1 MSNTESE
8 RLAVLADLGVLDTP
22 ASLDLDRIT
31 RVACEV
37 FDVPI
42 SLVSLIDCDRQWFK
56 ARVGLSV
63 AETARDISFCTHAVD
78 ANETL
83 VVPDALADPRFKDNP
98 LVTGDPG
105 IRFYAGRPLRSLGGF
120 PLGTLCVIDRKSRT
134 FSAHQRELLD
144 DLATMAEQYFHA
156 LESQRRLER
165 ARQSHQRTAMVY
177 ERIVE
182 QASVGIALVA
192 PDGTWLEVNGRFA
205 EMLGYSIEQ
214 MHGMRFQQTTY
225 PGDLE
230 DSVAAFRSLL
240 NGDKA
245 SYSLEKRYVRSDG
258 RPLWVEVSVSRL
270 TDPNAEHPRTIVVA
284 TDIESRKRAELAL
297 ASLHAELES
306 RVVERTTQLNDAV
319 STLEREA
326 EHRRVAELRVKEEH
340 ERFHATLENAT
351 NAFIEV
357 DEAGRIQMWNRSAE
371 QTFGWSKQEAIG
383 QDVASLIVPP
393 AQRPAHHAAFARALA
408 TRTWRLMGKR
418 MELTAQRKAGE
429 QFPVEITLSVTS
441 LGNRTLVNA
450 FIHDISQ
457 RKLDEKRIR
466 QAALRLKTITDNLP
480 ALVGYVDNQQ
490 IYRFHNRQHEIFFAD
505 TSLQIDDQHVRQIF
519 GDYLYA
525 IAEPYLQRSLTGE
538 EVAFEFQTSPKRG
551 SRWFHIHL
559 VPERTEEHDGKE
571 CQEISG
577 AYVLAM
583 DITDRKLREHGLQHE
598 ATHDYLTGLPNR
610 RSFVQQLDEAMAHAR
625 MNHMKF
631 ALIFID
637 LDDFKSVND
646 RFGHEVGDALLRRF
660 SAIAPSAFRADDF
673 IARLAGDEFVAIVE
687 GLSATGDDLEVIC
700 RRLQEKLSVEQEIG
714 GRMMRIS
721 ASIGAAVSDGHTD
734 RKTLLRVADQAMYQ
748 AKQQGKGRVVLSR

>member
-8 RLAVLADLGVLDTP
+8 RLAILTDLGVLDTP

-56 ARVGLSV
+56 SRVGLSV

-83 VVPDALADPRFKDNP
+83 VVPDALADPRFRNNP
-98 LVTGDPG
+98 LVTHEPG

-120 PLGTLCVIDRKSRT
+120 PLGTLCVIDRKSRP
-134 FSAHQRELLD
+134 FSAHQRQLLD

-192 PDGTWLEVNGRFA
+192 ADGTWLEVNGRFA
-205 EMLGYSIEQ
+205 GMLGYSIGQ
-214 MHGMRFQQTTY
+214 MHGMRFQQMTL
-225 PGDLE
+225 PDDLAR
-230 DSVAAFRSLL
+230 SVAAFQQLL
-240 NGDKA
+240 SGRTP

-258 RPLWVEVSVSRL
+258 KALWVQVAVSRL
-270 TDPNAEHPRTIVVA
+270 TDPEDEHPRAIMVA
-284 TDIESRKRAELAL
+284 TDIASRKQAELDL
-297 ASLHAELES
+297 ANLHAELES
-306 RVVERTTQLNDAV
+306 RVIERTTQLNNAV

-326 EHRRVAELRVKEEH
+326 GQRRVAELQVKEER

-351 NAFIEV
+351 DAFIEV

-383 QDVASLIVPP
+383 QDAASLILPP
-393 AQRPAHHAAFARALA
+393 AQRPAHHAAFTHALA
-408 TRTWRLMGKR
+408 AHTRRLMGKR
-418 MELTAQRKAGE
+418 LELTAQRKTGE
-429 QFPVEITLSVTS
+429 QFPVEMTLSVTS

-505 TSLQIDDQHVRQIF
+505 TSLQIDDRHVRQIF
-519 GDYLYA
+519 GEYLYA
-525 IAEPYLQRSLTGE
+525 IAEPYLQRALAGE
-538 EVAFEFQTSPKRG
+538 EVSFEFQTSAKRG

-559 VPERTEEHDGKE
+559 VPERGEERDGKE
-571 CQEISG
+571 GQEISG
-577 AYVLAM
+577 AYVLAT
-583 DITDRKLREHGLQHE
+583 DITDRKHREHGLQHA

-610 RSFVQQLDEAMAHAR
+610 RSFVQQLDEAMARAR
-625 MNHMKF
+625 TKDLKF
-631 ALIFID
+631 ALMYID

-646 RFGHEVGDALLRRF
+646 RFGHDVGDALLRRF
-660 SAIAPSAFRADDF
+660 STIAHSAFRADDF

-687 GLSATGDDLEVIC
+687 GLSATGDDLKVIC
-700 RRLQEKLSVEQEIG
+700 DRLQAMLCVEQEIG
-714 GRMMRIS
+714 GHVMRIS
-721 ASIGAAVSDGHTD
+721 ASIGAAVTDGNTD
-734 RKTLLRVADQAMYQ
+734 RKTLLRMADQAMYQ
-748 AKQQGKGRVVLSR
+748 AKQQGKGRVVISR